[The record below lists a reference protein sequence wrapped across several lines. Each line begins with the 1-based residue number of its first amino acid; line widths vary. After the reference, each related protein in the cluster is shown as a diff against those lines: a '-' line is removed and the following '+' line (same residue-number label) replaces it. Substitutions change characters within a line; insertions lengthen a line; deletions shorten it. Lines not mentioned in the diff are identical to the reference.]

1 MIHLPCL
8 YPITD
13 RASAGD
19 RSHAELVSLLCLG
32 GATLVQVREKAMT
45 DRELFEAAR
54 DAVAAAVAGGARLIL
69 NDRVDVAALVNA
81 AGVHVGGEDLP
92 AAAARSILG
101 KDAIIGFSAHGVEEA
116 ISAVSSMPLNYV
128 ALGPIFPTEH
138 ASVSRAAL
146 GVLAVERAASAIRI
160 PLVAI
165 GGMNLERAREV
176 LQAGAASVAVLGD
189 IMSNPDIPAAVAG
202 YLALG
207 G

>member
-1 MIHLPCL
+1 
-8 YPITD
+8 
-13 RASAGD
+13 
-19 RSHAELVSLLCLG
+19 
-32 GATLVQVREKAMT
+32 VQVREKAMA
-45 DRELFEAAR
+45 DRELYEAAR

-81 AGVHVGGEDLP
+81 AGVHVGGDDLP

-101 KDAIIGFSAHGVEEA
+101 EDAVIGFSAHGAQDA
-116 ISAVSSMPLNYV
+116 IAAASSMPLDYV

-138 ASVSRAAL
+138 ASVSRPAL

-165 GGMNLERAREV
+165 GGMNRERAREV

-189 IMSNPDIPAAVAG
+189 IMSSPDIPAAAAA